1 MSTALDT
8 QTVTKLK
15 TPSLFKVVFLN
26 DDFTPMDF
34 VIQVL
39 NEIYNKSEAEA
50 YAITV
55 AVHQTGR
62 GVVGT
67 YTKEIAEQKVYETK
81 MAAMTY
87 QHPLK
92 AIVELA

>member
-15 TPSLFKVVFLN
+15 VPSLYKVVLLN

-39 NEIYNKSEAEA
+39 VEIFNKSATEAHRLTMDIHEK
-50 YAITV
+50 
-55 AVHQTGR
+55 GR
-62 GVVGT
+62 GLAGV
-67 YTKEIAEQKVYETK
+67 YTKEIAEQKVADCNQVAK
-81 MAAMTY
+81 TY
-87 QHPLK
+87 RHPLK
-92 AIVELA
+92 AIVEIA